1 MPEKLLAPFKAK
13 YAVTDK
19 FAGQIGLALAIAMK
33 SFVKYG
39 VMA

>member
-19 FAGQIGLALAIAMK
+19 LAGQIGLALAIAMT
-33 SFVKYG
+33 SFVKYT
-39 VMA
+39 M